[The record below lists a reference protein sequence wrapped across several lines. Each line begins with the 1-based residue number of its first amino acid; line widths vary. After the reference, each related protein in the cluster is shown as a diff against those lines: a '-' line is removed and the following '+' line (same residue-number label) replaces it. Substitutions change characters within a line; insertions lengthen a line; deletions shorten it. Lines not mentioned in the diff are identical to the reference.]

1 MKTMNAPEM
10 KSHVLYPSA
19 ALFVKLSR
27 FIALLVFLLTFWPMV
42 ATKAP
47 MGMMALSFAY
57 AFMVLVAG
65 DLVSVLLQLEQN
77 TRKSSNSA

>member
-1 MKTMNAPEM
+1 MNAPEM